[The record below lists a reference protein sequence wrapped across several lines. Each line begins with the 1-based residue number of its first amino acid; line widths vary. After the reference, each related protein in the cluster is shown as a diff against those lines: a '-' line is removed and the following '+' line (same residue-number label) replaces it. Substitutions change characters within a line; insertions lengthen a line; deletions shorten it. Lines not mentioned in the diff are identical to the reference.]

1 MRNSNSMF
9 ILMKLKTRKNM
20 MKIKIQEIKDRG
32 NDEERIVLRV
42 LEDCNLCRYLVLD
55 TTFDKDGNISNKNR
69 HVYAFGDVPVRKG
82 DYVVLYTKVGNDL
95 RQTNANGTTSY
106 FFYWNMLNYIWNN
119 ERDIA
124 FLVHYDEWD
133 RLESKD

>member
-1 MRNSNSMF
+1 MTKNVQFSESW
-9 ILMKLKTRKNM
+9 KTV
-20 MKIKIQEIKDRG
+20 ICAVIQCWI
-32 NDEERIVLRV
+32 
-42 LEDCNLCRYLVLD
+42 
-55 TTFDKDGNISNKNR
+55 TAFDKDGNISNKNR

-82 DYVVLYTKVGNDL
+82 DYVVLYTKVGNDV

-106 FFYWNMLNYIWNN
+106 FFYWNMLNHIWNN